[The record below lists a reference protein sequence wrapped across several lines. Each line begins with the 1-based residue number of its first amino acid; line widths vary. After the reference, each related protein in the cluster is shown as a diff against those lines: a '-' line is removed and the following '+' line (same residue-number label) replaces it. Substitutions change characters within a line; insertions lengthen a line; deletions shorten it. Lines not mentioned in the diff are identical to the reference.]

1 MTDLGNGT
9 LTKQELGEML
19 AAYKEQISFL
29 KAELEEARKRE
40 EKLNLQ
46 VERLQGGLMNIR
58 APEAYK
64 DMRAD
69 AYVPTASADMAEARE
84 REAKKMAIRE
94 QYVRNMEGDIF
105 RSQEDIEDLMNTV
118 LLAGN
123 RVGSKSLHGNNES

>member
-1 MTDLGNGT
+1 MT
-9 LTKQELGEML
+9 KAELGDVL
-19 AAYKEQISFL
+19 GAYKDQIAFL

-58 APEAYK
+58 APEAYR
-64 DMRAD
+64 DMKADMSEPVLSAERAD
-69 AYVPTASADMAEARE
+69 FIARE
-84 REAKKMAIRE
+84 RKKLEIQN
-94 QYVRNMEGDIF
+94 QYVHAMDHNDGIF

-123 RVGSKSLHGNNES
+123 KTGSKSLHGNSES